1 MRFIFSRLFFILLAA
16 GFVPLS
22 LSWNAPWLHYAVL
35 VYDVL
40 LIALALVDYFVSR
53 DLNKNVSE
61 IPSEIRDVFM
71 QSAAEEIIRQREAAL
86 RLIETLGGLALDV
99 ATNSLAPRL
108 LETYLRVKEKG
119 LL

>member
-1 MRFIFSRLFFILLAA
+1 MAA
-16 GFVPLS
+16 GFVPLL

-53 DLNKNVSE
+53 DLNKTVSE

-71 QSAAEEIIRQREAAL
+71 QSAEEIIRQREAAL
-86 RLIETLGGLALDV
+86 KSIETLGGLALDV